1 MNNAYEH
8 QEKIP
13 IGTITEVH
21 GPVVVIY
28 CKKLPPIRQA
38 LSAHLDNET
47 CLFEVHQHLD
57 KQHIRSVTLP
67 LPNYSWLHFPF

>member
-1 MNNAYEH
+1 MDNIYEH
-8 QEKIP
+8 QVRTP

-21 GPVVVIY
+21 GPVVVVK

-38 LSAHLDNET
+38 LFAHLNSET

-57 KQHIRSVTLP
+57 KQHIRAVTLHRATG
-67 LPNYSWLHFPF
+67 L